1 MLPSTRDPHP
11 GVFQTGA
18 SERQLDR
25 TVVLEREAGGHP
37 FDADTSVEVSP
48 TLGVGKAGTDGGTRL
63 RKRRKAT
70 RCSGGRRR

>member
-11 GVFQTGA
+11 GVFRTGA
-18 SERQLDR
+18 SRRQLDP

-37 FDADTSVEVSP
+37 FGADTSIDASP
-48 TLGVGKAGTDGGTRL
+48 TPGVGEAGTDGGTRL